1 MATSFIFLRIKGG
14 DLNVPISKRAQEIVA
29 ALPHRLFHWAD
40 REWSRESSEMDQRV
54 AVQNE
59 LRICFA
65 GGSQ

>member
-1 MATSFIFLRIKGG
+1 M
-14 DLNVPISKRAQEIVA
+14 PISKRAQEIVA
-29 ALPHRLFHWAD
+29 ALPHRLFPWAD
-40 REWSRESSEMDQRV
+40 REWSSEHREMDQRV